1 MPDQPTFPRRPEA
14 ATCSLLCAACNLIAV
29 LSATEVRIMLTTVA
43 TQDEAERIA
52 RSLVRDH
59 LAACVNLVPG
69 LTSIYRWQGEVD
81 TANEILL
88 IIKTEISQVERVEAA
103 LRTLHPYEVPEF
115 LVLQPESISK
125 PYLDWLLSS
134 VR

>member
-1 MPDQPTFPRRPEA
+1 M
-14 ATCSLLCAACNLIAV
+14 
-29 LSATEVRIMLTTVA
+29 LSAIEVRIILTTVA
-43 TQDEAERIA
+43 TQDQAERIA
-52 RSLVRDH
+52 RSLVQDH
-59 LAACVNLVPG
+59 LAACVNLLPG
-69 LTSIYRWQGEVD
+69 LISIYRWRGEVD

-88 IIKTEISQVERVEAA
+88 IIKTDLDQVARVEAA
-103 LRTLHPYEVPEF
+103 MRRLHPYEVPEF